1 MQKFS
6 LGKNKTIKVRSLF
19 IAEHIDIRAM
29 EITGHI
35 ASSPLTLKLG
45 ENGCVILFRYGALV
59 FFNTDPIDEMKCLTG
74 LKPLLEEPFASP
86 KVEEVEITVSDESDE
101 GVRAD
106 TIFIKDFSIERLQ
119 LIAEILSKTVVLE
132 YYETSVSRSFDSI
145 EPIAIGLK
153 ETGRCG
159 HEAKDLLRHIG
170 ESLLSM
176 HKMIGRVQI
185 SEKPDVLWE
194 HPKLERL
201 YVRLQE
207 EYELRERH
215 LAVDQ
220 KLELISRTA
229 ETVLD
234 LLEHKHSSRLE
245 WYIIILIVFEIILS
259 LYDMFLHP
267 VIMKM
272 LY

>member
-1 MQKFS
+1 MRKFS
-6 LGKNKTIKVRSLF
+6 LGKSKIVKARSLF
-19 IAEHIDIRAM
+19 IAEHIDLRAM
-29 EITGHI
+29 EVTGHI

-45 ENGCVILFRYGALV
+45 ENGCVVLFRYGALV
-59 FFNTDPIDEMKCLTG
+59 FFNADTMDEMKCLTG
-74 LKPLLEEPFASP
+74 LKPLLRGAFAAP
-86 KVEEVEITVSDESDE
+86 KVEEVEVAVSEEPDE
-101 GVRAD
+101 GARAD

-132 YYETSVSRSFDSI
+132 YYEASVARSFDSI
-145 EPIAIGLK
+145 EPIAAGLK

-159 HEAKDLLRHIG
+159 HEAKDLLKHIG
-170 ESLLSM
+170 EALLSM
-176 HKMIGRVQI
+176 HRMIGRVQI

-201 YVRLQE
+201 YARLQE

-234 LLEHKHSSRLE
+234 LLEHKHSNRLE